1 MTGITLLVSI
11 FFTVIALRSKPG
23 VALSMVIISG
33 LVWPGYLRI
42 PMGLAQMSAPRIV
55 ALALL
60 VSYLLA
66 PGKRRFNLNRMDYI
80 VISLF
85 IWTVLANIIAGAKFS
100 TISTQIGD
108 SMDTVLMYFV
118 ARICIQ
124 TRKDLIDMVMPLS
137 LVVLYLGLMG
147 IYEAVT
153 YDSPYHQLIRYH
165 QWMWVEKEPEL
176 RLGLLRARVSTSHYI
191 YFGMAMLVL
200 VGFVAS
206 LRGIARKHVRHW
218 KVTYAALF
226 VGGLGIFSSL
236 SSGPIAGAFIFVV
249 LTAYYYQP
257 SLIRPSLWGLVAMCL
272 VVEVA
277 SNRHFYE
284 LVDYFALSGT
294 TAYYRTRLLEVAIAN
309 FGEYALAGTG
319 GVRPDHWGMQID
331 GRGHVDLVNN
341 YVLIAVESGFLGVIL
356 FFAIQIGAI
365 RRAISIYRHGDKAA
379 KIYGFTIGAV
389 IIALMISSIS
399 VGLFNP
405 ALMISYMLYGAV
417 HVRKTALEATS
428 PERKSVGAENKNLS
442 LT

>member
-1 MTGITLLVSI
+1 MTAVTFLVAI
-11 FFTVIALRSKPG
+11 IFTVIALRSKPG
-23 VALSMVIISG
+23 VALSMVIASG
-33 LVWPGYLRI
+33 LLWPVFLRV
-42 PMGLAQMSAPRIV
+42 PMGLMQMSAPRIV

-60 VSYLLA
+60 VQYLLS
-66 PGKRRFNLNRMDYI
+66 PGKRKFKLNRLDQI
-80 VISLF
+80 VIFLF
-85 IWTVLANIIAGAKFS
+85 VWTVLANIIAGAPFQI
-100 TISTQIGD
+100 ISTQIGS

-124 TRKDLIDMVMPLS
+124 TRGDLIDMVMPLS
-137 LVVLYLGLMG
+137 LVVLYMGLMG

-153 YDSPYHQLIRYH
+153 YNSPYQQLMRYH
-165 QWMWVEKEPEL
+165 QWMWVAKDPEL
-176 RLGLLRARVSTSHYI
+176 RLGLLRAKVSTSHYI
-191 YFGMAMLVL
+191 YYGMTMLL
-200 VGFVAS
+200 SVGFLAS
-206 LRGIARKHVRHW
+206 LRGIARKHVRQW

-236 SSGPIAGAFIFVV
+236 SSGPIAGAFIFMV

-257 SLIRPSLWGLVAMCL
+257 SLIRPSLWGFIGLCVFL
-272 VVEVA
+272 EVA

-284 LVDYFALSGT
+284 LVDYFAMSGT
-294 TAYYRTRLLEVAIAN
+294 TAYYRTRLLEVAVAN
-309 FGEYALAGTG
+309 FGEYALVGTG

-341 YVLIAVESGFLGVIL
+341 YVLVAVESGLLGLIL
-356 FFAIQIGAI
+356 FFSIQIGAI

-389 IIALMISSIS
+389 IIAVMISSIS

-417 HVRKTALEATS
+417 QIRKTALEATS
-428 PERKSVGAENKNLS
+428 PERKSVAAENKNLS